1 MFYAI
6 TLSALLAILTNL
18 IFVFSSLNMA
28 NLKPPKVYEEKPKI
42 ENIQADFQ
50 KVFKNY
56 ITSEKDASDIKLIAI
71 ASGAKNIALISHNGQ
86 IKTVK
91 IGDKV
96 GSYEVKEIMR
106 NYLIIS
112 KDGQKKI
119 LSYPLISNET
129 ANPKA
134 VTQSSEFSKKEIER
148 LTKDPGVLFQEI
160 RLKPSVE
167 EGKTRGFIFEWI
179 KPRSIFD
186 KAGIKQG
193 DVLVAINNIEIKSGE
208 DSFRILQAL
217 RNESSLKV
225 TLLRDGQNM
234 DINLR
239 VE

>member
-1 MFYAI
+1 
-6 TLSALLAILTNL
+6 
-18 IFVFSSLNMA
+18 
-28 NLKPPKVYEEKPKI
+28 
-42 ENIQADFQ
+42 
-50 KVFKNY
+50 
-56 ITSEKDASDIKLIAI
+56 
-71 ASGAKNIALISHNGQ
+71 
-86 IKTVK
+86 
-91 IGDKV
+91 V

-208 DSFRILQAL
+208 DAFRILQAL

-239 VE
+239 VK